1 MLHLGRNGGRLPL
14 NSPAVSPGEGLRV
27 LDGVLRPVGPF

>member
-14 NSPAVSPGEGLRV
+14 ISPAVSPGEGLRV